1 MLYTAFLC
9 VLSKVWRVGKLVIL
23 MIMRRK
29 RIKLIGRDLKQ
40 YRIFFIPFSIT
51 GSETK
56 IPSLDILW
64 MSRPNKLLQK
74 ANKLIE
80 PFRIFKH
87 AFFCQVIS
95 LNPFSFFLLSL
106 HITVTSPTGPATFFF
121 FLTIILMHL
130 RFLRIPSLFSLIS
143 LLPVQVGCFFIFL
156 GEMFQTVISLTAG
169 FIASVA
175 VLMVFLC
182 LHLSKAWGSC
192 ITGPRNVSHD
202 STRLPNVRT
211 D

>member
-121 FLTIILMHL
+121 FFNNHPDALTFSPNSFSFFFDFSSSRSGWLLLHFFGRDVSDSDIPHC
-130 RFLRIPSLFSLIS
+130 RFY
-143 LLPVQVGCFFIFL
+143 C
-156 GEMFQTVISLTAG
+156 
-169 FIASVA
+169 
-175 VLMVFLC
+175 
-182 LHLSKAWGSC
+182 
-192 ITGPRNVSHD
+192 
-202 STRLPNVRT
+202 
-211 D
+211 